1 MPFDS
6 FRDLCARFEVLFSDE
21 HCAFICATYLVEID
35 QGNILINFK
44 EFLADLRDS
53 GHTRDGSRLRSD
65 SINSE
70 ESAGDIRRALRASS
84 TLSSKTSSPLM
95 RSANYRSMDEE
106 KMLDIAEAIFMKM
119 ADLLNI
125 HKKTTRAV
133 FSKFCTPEVM
143 PDRSVIE
150 LMSPIEFLEGV
161 HEVGIDDL
169 TQFEASCMMR
179 VLAKPELDNGIILN
193 EFVLIM
199 ENFGVPD
206 SLEDDETE
214 NDYIPDTEESV
225 LDLNNGTDTENSGE
239 SKKPKES

>member
-1 MPFDS
+1 MAGRGGPS
-6 FRDLCARFEVLFSDE
+6 AL
-21 HCAFICATYLVEID
+21 
-35 QGNILINFK
+35 G
-44 EFLADLRDS
+44 
-53 GHTRDGSRLRSD
+53 LRSD
-65 SINSE
+65 SITSE

-95 RSANYRSMDEE
+95 RSAHRSMDEE

-119 ADLLNI
+119 ADLLNLR
-125 HKKTTRAV
+125 KTSTRAI
-133 FSKFCTPEVM
+133 FSKFCSPEIM

-150 LMSPIEFLEGV
+150 LMSPVEFLEGV

-225 LDLNNGTDTENSGE
+225 LDLNNATDTENAE
-239 SKKPKES
+239 TKKLAPTDD